1 MANNYRFRTYQSINR
16 QLDERYQRLLKLDR
30 IPCK

>member
-1 MANNYRFRTYQSINR
+1 MANNYRIRTYHSINR

-30 IPCK
+30 TPCK

>member
-1 MANNYRFRTYQSINR
+1 MANDFRFRTYHTINR
-16 QLDERYQRLLKLDR
+16 QLDERYQRLLRLDR